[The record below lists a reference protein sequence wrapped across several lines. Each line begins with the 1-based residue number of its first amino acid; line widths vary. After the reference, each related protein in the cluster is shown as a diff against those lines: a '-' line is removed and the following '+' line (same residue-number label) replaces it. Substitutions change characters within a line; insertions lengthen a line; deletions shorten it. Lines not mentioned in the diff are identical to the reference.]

1 MLDIMLKIKKYYK
14 ICWHVYQSL
23 FIEIADIFIQYK
35 YLTTWWNWSTWLRN
49 KIKWVR
55 SSIYCWNWEFCELLY
70 IFQMLY
76 YFNGRLPLTNGLL
89 LVPDGETPEL
99 TEKIS
104 MKTLYELFKDKKSHG
119 SVSLQF
125 LLALN
130 RFLIGDIQISK
141 DVTKTL

>member
-1 MLDIMLKIKKYYK
+1 
-14 ICWHVYQSL
+14 
-23 FIEIADIFIQYK
+23 
-35 YLTTWWNWSTWLRN
+35 
-49 KIKWVR
+49 
-55 SSIYCWNWEFCELLY
+55 
-70 IFQMLY
+70 MLY

-130 RFLIGDIQISK
+130 RFLIVDIQISK